1 MLRTRSPRKEKISNC
16 YLHSNS
22 LSNKMDN
29 SLLAVRDINHKY
41 IVVEKEVKEET
52 GFTVTAEK
60 NIAVQDW
67 RKHNVMNYAYGVIK
81 IFVMCKYESG
91 KFEDNIETTQIA
103 FFDKD
108 SLPEKLAVEK
118 CTKEQVLMCFKSY
131 ENHELLSYFD

>member
-1 MLRTRSPRKEKISNC
+1 M
-16 YLHSNS
+16 
-22 LSNKMDN
+22 
-29 SLLAVRDINHKY
+29 
-41 IVVEKEVKEET
+41 
-52 GFTVTAEK
+52 
-60 NIAVQDW
+60 QDW

-108 SLPEKLAVEK
+108 SLSEKLAVEK

>member
-1 MLRTRSPRKEKISNC
+1 M
-16 YLHSNS
+16 
-22 LSNKMDN
+22 
-29 SLLAVRDINHKY
+29 
-41 IVVEKEVKEET
+41 
-52 GFTVTAEK
+52 
-60 NIAVQDW
+60 QDW

-81 IFVMCKYESG
+81 IFVVCKYESG